1 MPDHVLI
8 TPLGR
13 SPGAVSGV
21 ALALRAITDG
31 PHGGFPVA
39 RVVTIGTTHPEV
51 KTASRWLTQLFNDTP
66 IAYQPEFISFAEL
79 KGKDTSADSFMIRM
93 GQVLEETTRAG
104 HVVHVGVTSGRS
116 GMGALAALATNIYG
130 ADHLWHLW
138 VSQDIEDNGR
148 IDKLPKPI
156 RTNTKYMNPT
166 LAPQEYELVPLPFLD
181 LRPLHPV
188 MVDYYRDFVKAREEG
203 RQPTVPAPL
212 APIIPILVKMGAQR
226 LADVFPADLSV
237 TAADRIVEI
246 ARLHQAVQSPA
257 ERETLADELLLILGR
272 FNVADRDTIQRL
284 KTLVRTGGSPEEAR
298 QIVERDS
305 ARPQFWA
312 FVLEHKDELD
322 VVLDVF
328 GFLINSASLY
338 IQWLSR

>member
-1 MPDHVLI
+1 
-8 TPLGR
+8 
-13 SPGAVSGV
+13 
-21 ALALRAITDG
+21 
-31 PHGGFPVA
+31 
-39 RVVTIGTTHPEV
+39 
-51 KTASRWLTQLFNDTP
+51 
-66 IAYQPEFISFAEL
+66 
-79 KGKDTSADSFMIRM
+79 
-93 GQVLEETTRAG
+93 
-104 HVVHVGVTSGRS
+104 
-116 GMGALAALATNIYG
+116 
-130 ADHLWHLW
+130 
-138 VSQDIEDNGR
+138 
-148 IDKLPKPI
+148 
-156 RTNTKYMNPT
+156 
-166 LAPQEYELVPLPFLD
+166 
-181 LRPLHPV
+181 